1 MNQSTG
7 GGRYFSP
14 DDFADHRPIP
24 WMALLAALVASTI
37 FCSAAF
43 FYGDARGFVRG
54 KAWQAAQPQPAR
66 AACPGAGL
74 TQWQC
79 TSQERKEYVN
89 TCANRLY
96 QEMRIP
102 AK

>member
-1 MNQSTG
+1 MNQSTS

-14 DDFADHRPIP
+14 DDFEDHRPIP
-24 WMALLAALVASTI
+24 WMALLAGLVASTI
-37 FCSAAF
+37 LCSAAF

-54 KAWQAAQPQPAR
+54 KVWQAAQPQPTH
-66 AACPGAGL
+66 AAPPSAL

-79 TSQERKEYVN
+79 TAQERKEYIN